1 MRAGPLIGAAMSVEL
16 RQDVPLPEYIET
28 DEQARE
34 LLRFAIRK
42 VETDVG
48 DMIGWDTETHAKHI
62 PIKKKPPD
70 PITDTVTFWS
80 LCFADTSSGERQYRR
95 WCLQQQH
102 FLMFA
107 QLLEHPKAC
116 FTAWNAKYDAHIAW
130 NCNVNVWNATI
141 LDGLVMAQLH
151 DENRREYNLKACAR
165 DWCGLH
171 MTPYKALFDTDIHG
185 NKAMEFKTSLYDL
198 DLSLVVDYASYDAFA
213 CLYTAEWLREKLTA
227 AVIHPNGRTLWDHFC
242 EFEIPFTR
250 TLWRMERRGLAIDV
264 PYLKEQVP
272 KVEAEINE
280 LEREINRVAGR
291 PINTNS
297 PKQLGALFFNPV
309 QPKGKGEKPGFGL
322 KPVKMTKGGA
332 SLPQPSTDE
341 EVMTLLSETVGDAGL
356 LARHILRCR
365 KLYKIKSTYMEALV
379 TMAEYFPDGRVHPN
393 FHQLGARTGRISTTN
408 PNSQNLP
415 APDGDE
421 FKVRRAFV
429 APSGKKLIVADLEQ
443 VEMRIMA
450 DRSQDAKMIA
460 AIRNGKDLH
469 SFTAGEMEEGITYEE
484 VAAAKKAEKPDDR
497 QKWLKGLRQSMKTV
511 GFGIL
516 YGAGPSKIAEGI
528 TINEEDSARALML
541 MSPKDKVKQLER
553 KMRDNPLLSASQ
565 AEKLVG
571 DAEVARGKIAA
582 YFDVFPRV
590 KAFMDGTP
598 NNCRYSMQH
607 DLLGNQQY
615 RPDNSDPN
623 VPYNWDV
630 IQDRDGAQ
638 PVTRTGHPKPF
649 GFVQTYLG
657 RYRRL
662 EDIDH
667 RQYQYR
673 GHAERESINVI
684 IQGTAADMVKGAML
698 RVEGNAVLNKMGAQ
712 LLNQIH
718 DELVIEVPEEHAEA
732 ALPIVVECMEHPF
745 VEGEDPLC
753 VPTPVDAKIVDDWAQ
768 AK

>member
-1 MRAGPLIGAAMSVEL
+1 MSVEL

-34 LLRFAIRK
+34 LLRFAVRK

-107 QLLEHPKAC
+107 ELLEHPQAC

-141 LDGLVMAQLH
+141 LDGLAMAHLH
-151 DENRREYNLKACAR
+151 DENRREYSLKVRAR

-171 MTPYKALFDTDIHG
+171 MTPYKSLFDMDAHG
-185 NKAMEFKTSLYDL
+185 NKAVEFKTSLYDL
-198 DLSLVVDYASYDAFA
+198 DLPLVIDYASYDAFA
-213 CLYTAEWLREKLTA
+213 CLYTAEWIRDKLIAT
-227 AVIHPNGRTLWDHFC
+227 VIHPNGRTLWDHFC

-250 TLWRMERRGLAIDV
+250 TLWRMERRGLAVDV

-272 KVEAEINE
+272 KVENEINE
-280 LEREINRVAGR
+280 LEREINRIAGR

-309 QPKGKGEKPGFGL
+309 QTKDPDKKPGFGL
-322 KPVKMTKGGA
+322 MPVKMTKGGA

-341 EVMTLLSETVGDAGL
+341 EVMTLLSETVGDAGV

-365 KLYKIKSTYMEALV
+365 KLYKIKGTYMEALV
-379 TMAEYFPDGRVHPN
+379 SMAEYFPDGRVHPN
-393 FHQLGARTGRISTTN
+393 FHQFGARTGRLSTSN
-408 PNSQNLP
+408 PNSQNQP
-415 APDGDE
+415 TPDNDE
-421 FKVRRAFV
+421 FKIRRGFV
-429 APSGKKLIVADLEQ
+429 APPKKKLVVADYEQ
-443 VEMRIMA
+443 LEMRIMA

-460 AIRNGKDLH
+460 AIKEGKDLH
-469 SFTAGEMEEGITYEE
+469 SFTAGEMEPGVTYEE
-484 VAAAKKAEKPDDR
+484 VAAAKKAETPDDR
-497 QKWLKGLRQSMKTV
+497 QKWLKGLRQGMKTV

-516 YGAGPSKIAEGI
+516 YGAGPGKIAEGI
-528 TINEEDSARALML
+528 TISEEDAARALMV
-541 MSPKDKVKQLER
+541 MDPDDRANKIAR
-553 KMRDNPLLSASQ
+553 KMRDNPLLAAEQ
-565 AEKLVG
+565 AERLVG

-582 YFDVFPRV
+582 YFGVFPRV

-598 NNCRYSMQH
+598 NNCRHNMKQ
-607 DLLGNQQY
+607 DLVGNPQY

-638 PVTRTGHPKPF
+638 PMTRTGHPKPF

-673 GHAERESINVI
+673 GHAERESINTI
-684 IQGTAADMVKGAML
+684 IQGTAADMAKGAML
-698 RVEGNAVLNKMGAQ
+698 RVEGSRELNLMGAQ

-732 ALPIVVECMEHPF
+732 ALRIVVECMEHPF
-745 VEGEDPLC
+745 EEGVDPLC
-753 VPTPVDAKIVDDWAQ
+753 VPTPVDAKIVTSWDE

>member
-1 MRAGPLIGAAMSVEL
+1 MSVEL

-48 DMIGWDTETHAKHI
+48 DLIGWDTETHAKHI

-80 LCFADTSSGERQYRR
+80 LCFADTSSGQRNYRR

-107 QLLEHPKAC
+107 PLLEHPQAC
-116 FTAWNAKYDAHIAW
+116 ITAWNAKYDAHIAW
-130 NCNVNVWNATI
+130 NCKVDVWNATI
-141 LDGLVMAQLH
+141 IDGLAMAHLH
-151 DENRREYNLKACAR
+151 DENRREYSLKVCAR

-171 MTPYKALFDTDIHG
+171 MTPYKSLFDMDVHG
-185 NKAMEFKTSLYDL
+185 NKAVEFKTSLYDL
-198 DLSLVVDYASYDAFA
+198 DLGLVVDYASYDAFA
-213 CLYTAEWLREKLTA
+213 CLYTAEWIREKLIAT
-227 AVIHPNGRTLWDHFC
+227 VIHPNGRTLWDHFC

-250 TLWRMERRGLAIDV
+250 TLWRMERRGLPVDV
-264 PYLKEQVP
+264 PYLKNLIP
-272 KVEAEINE
+272 KLDGEINE
-280 LEREINRVAGR
+280 LEREINRVSGR
-291 PINTNS
+291 PININS

-309 QPKGKGEKPGFGL
+309 QPTERDMKPGFGL

-341 EVMTLLSETVGDAGL
+341 EVMNLLCESVGDSGL

-365 KLYKIKSTYMEALV
+365 KLYKMKSTYMEALV

-393 FHQLGARTGRISTTN
+393 FHQFGARTGRISAAN
-408 PNSQNLP
+408 PNSMNQP
-415 APDGDE
+415 RPDNDE
-421 FKVRRAFV
+421 FGVRRAFI
-429 APSGKKLIVADLEQ
+429 APAGSKLIVSDFEQ
-443 VEMRIMA
+443 LEMRIMA
-450 DRSQDAKMIA
+450 DRSQDAKMIQ
-460 AIRNGKDLH
+460 AILDGKDLH
-469 SFTAGEMEEGITYEE
+469 SFTAGEMEPGVTYEE
-484 VAAAKKAEKPDDR
+484 VAAAKKAEEPDDR
-497 QKWLKGLRQSMKTV
+497 QKWMRGLRQSMKAV
-511 GFGIL
+511 GFGII
-516 YGAGPSKIAEGI
+516 YGAGPGKIAENI
-528 TINEEDSARALML
+528 TITDEDAFAALNAMD
-541 MSPKDKVKQLER
+541 PDEVEKQVGR
-553 KMRDNPLLSASQ
+553 KMRDNPLLTEDQ
-565 AEKLVG
+565 AILLVG
-571 DAEVARGKIAA
+571 QAEVARGKIAA
-582 YFDVFPRV
+582 YFQVFPRV

-598 NNCRYSMQH
+598 VNCKYRMQY
-607 DLLGNQQY
+607 DLLGNPQY
-615 RPDNSDPN
+615 RPDHSDQN
-623 VPYNWDV
+623 VPYNWDTV
-630 IQDRDGAQ
+630 QDCQGAQ
-638 PVTRTGHPKPF
+638 FLTRTGHPKPF

-662 EDIDH
+662 EDIAH

-673 GHAERESINVI
+673 GHAERESINTI
-684 IQGTAADMVKGAML
+684 IQGTAADMAKGAML
-698 RVEGNAVLNKMGAQ
+698 RVEGNRELNMMGVQ

-718 DELVIEVPEEHAEA
+718 DELVVEVPSRYAEA

-753 VPTPVDAKIVDDWAQ
+753 VPTPVDAKIVTSWDL